1 MIIPADEK
9 EQLKELQNLPLNKKV
24 PPLWLFIICLPICV
38 SCFIWMGYASV
49 SFSNFFLRNARFNG
63 IPMKLE
69 QGWLWGRKMDL
80 TDPQWQMFRNF
91 IPLLTVTAIIHLGL
105 SLFVKNYLCQKSKTP
120 LLIFNV
126 CLSLGFMLYLYGISL
141 IFPLMAIIINYI
153 IARLFGGSKL
163 NILFSWL
170 FNSFILFSSKYYLG
184 YRFLEILGIHY
195 LWLDDYRGIMSWEIY
210 FNLTFCRLISF
221 NMDYRD
227 AKIANEKDHHQVEI
241 NPEWNEIRKRMTMH
255 HNPESDYGI
264 LAYLSYVLYLPLF
277 IAGPM
282 LSYNAFYSYIQA
294 PQRENSLRNKII
306 ITLQVIFYTIAL
318 EIAIHYIYSAGFN
331 DKGFWKE
338 RRETPLTYSLIPE
351 MSPTMVL
358 ATGLLTLLYMYLKF
372 LIIWRFFRAWAL
384 WDGINAPENMTH
396 CIINNTTVSG
406 FWRSWHSSLNIWI
419 VKYIYVPMGGSKRKF
434 LSVWLIFG
442 FIALWHDLMWR
453 WLAWAFL
460 NCLLFLGEIF
470 VENVIAQTDVIQH
483 LKQISD
489 HRFKP
494 YYNILTASV
503 STITMFGMVIA
514 NLAIMHGFMDS
525 FAFIKRVYW
534 NDDGIFMFLASFI
547 LAFTTAEVVL
557 WNRERRKVIKR

>member
-1 MIIPADEK
+1 
-9 EQLKELQNLPLNKKV
+9 
-24 PPLWLFIICLPICV
+24 
-38 SCFIWMGYASV
+38 
-49 SFSNFFLRNARFNG
+49 
-63 IPMKLE
+63 
-69 QGWLWGRKMDL
+69 
-80 TDPQWQMFRNF
+80 
-91 IPLLTVTAIIHLGL
+91 
-105 SLFVKNYLCQKSKTP
+105 
-120 LLIFNV
+120 
-126 CLSLGFMLYLYGISL
+126 
-141 IFPLMAIIINYI
+141 
-153 IARLFGGSKL
+153 
-163 NILFSWL
+163 
-170 FNSFILFSSKYYLG
+170 
-184 YRFLEILGIHY
+184 
-195 LWLDDYRGIMSWEIY
+195 
-210 FNLTFCRLISF
+210 
-221 NMDYRD
+221 
-227 AKIANEKDHHQVEI
+227 
-241 NPEWNEIRKRMTMH
+241 
-255 HNPESDYGI
+255 
-264 LAYLSYVLYLPLF
+264 
-277 IAGPM
+277 
-282 LSYNAFYSYIQA
+282 
-294 PQRENSLRNKII
+294 
-306 ITLQVIFYTIAL
+306 
-318 EIAIHYIYSAGFN
+318 
-331 DKGFWKE
+331 
-338 RRETPLTYSLIPE
+338 
-351 MSPTMVL
+351 
-358 ATGLLTLLYMYLKF
+358 
-372 LIIWRFFRAWAL
+372 
-384 WDGINAPENMTH
+384 MTH